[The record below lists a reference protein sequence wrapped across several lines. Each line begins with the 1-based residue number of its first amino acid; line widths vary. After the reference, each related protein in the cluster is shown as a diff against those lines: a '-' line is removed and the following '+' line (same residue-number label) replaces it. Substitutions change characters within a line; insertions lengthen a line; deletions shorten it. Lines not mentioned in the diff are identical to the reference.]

1 MNIVFEG
8 IDGVGKTTVIDSLK
22 KDLEE
27 KEEIVRY
34 VDELTQDSPI
44 SDILNKMLSDDPF
57 FMLDKGFPTSILESL
72 LLAADMHYRQEKYK
86 YDDGFNLYDR
96 DFLSILSYQKEILK
110 EDYSNYMDFYRP
122 FKEIVLFNLKPID
135 LLVYIHAPLEVSV
148 SRVAKRDN
156 IEFIESQRKFLQAL
170 KTSLESE
177 LIPQL
182 EKQNVK
188 VLKLD
193 GRDKPYQ
200 NVSKI
205 YKEIGYGKN

>member
-22 KDLEE
+22 KDLEA
-27 KEEIVRY
+27 KNEIVRY

-57 FMLDKGFPTSILESL
+57 FMLDKGFPTSIFESL

-86 YDDGFNLYDR
+86 YNDGYNLYDR

-110 EDYSNYMDFYRP
+110 DDYENYMDFYRP

-156 IEFIESQRKFLQAL
+156 IEFIESQRNFLRAL

>member
-27 KEEIVRY
+27 KKEIVRY
-34 VDELTQDSPI
+34 IDELTQDSPI

-57 FMLDKGFPTSILESL
+57 FMLDKGFPTSIFESL

-110 EDYSNYMDFYRP
+110 DDYENYMDFYRP

-170 KTSLESE
+170 KTSLEVE

-205 YKEIGYGKN
+205 YKEIGYEKN

>member
-57 FMLDKGFPTSILESL
+57 FMLDKGFPTSIFESL